1 MTAKRLSPARLW
13 RQHPREVIAFGMLAL
28 TAAAAAGGSAWSTPS
43 LGEIRAAQA
52 QMTAPAPPPLLVRDL
67 APTDAASLNTE
78 IPLASG
84 PNPAAK
90 PFSLAKLDSATR
102 ARALDCLT
110 QAVYYEA
117 GQEPDDGQRGVAQV
131 VLNRVRHPAFPST
144 VCGVV
149 YQGSTRATGC
159 QFTFTCDGS
168 LRRPPEATAWARAR
182 KVAEAALNGA
192 VHAPVGLATHY
203 HANYVVPYW
212 ASTLAKNAVIGAH
225 LFYRWAGGWGRPAA
239 FTQAYA
245 RQEPSSGALKSQAL
259 AALSSRPAASEA
271 EELAEIPGAEVAK
284 APGGRIAIR
293 FNLAE
298 ARAAAE
304 EATQKPRYVERV
316 EASDNLRW
324 TLSGGGPA
332 ADQKPFGRA
341 PEKPAAATTGGTD

>member
-1 MTAKRLSPARLW
+1 MTVRQLSPARLW
-13 RQHPREVIAFGMLAL
+13 RQHPREIIALGTLAL
-28 TAAAAAGGSAWSTPS
+28 AAAAAAGGSAWSTPS
-43 LGEIRAAQA
+43 LGEISAANA
-52 QMTAPAPPPLLVRDL
+52 DKTAPAPPPLLVRDL
-67 APTDAASLNTE
+67 APTDAASLNGK
-78 IPLASG
+78 IPLTAG
-84 PNPAAK
+84 PNPSAK
-90 PFSLAKLDSATR
+90 PFSLAKFDSATR

-168 LRRPPEATAWARAR
+168 LRRQPETVAWARAR
-182 KVAEAALNGA
+182 RVAEAALNGA
-192 VHAPVGLATHY
+192 VHAQVGLATHY

-225 LFYRWAGGWGRPAA
+225 LFYRWAGGWGKPAA

-245 RQEPSSGALKSQAL
+245 RQEPSSLALKSQAL
-259 AALSSRPAASEA
+259 AALASRPAKSET
-271 EELAEIPGAEVAK
+271 EELAEIPGAEVEK
-284 APGGRIAIR
+284 VPGGRIAVR
-293 FNLAE
+293 FKLAE

-324 TLSGGGPA
+324 TLSGGTVD
-332 ADQKPFGRA
+332 ADQKPLGRTA
-341 PEKPAAATTGGTD
+341 EKAAEPAAVAAN